1 MYNRLGIY
9 RKSLYSE
16 ERLMIHTKQD
26 YDELFNSP
34 VIPISPDE
42 ELMDYCRE
50 FDPTPTDE
58 QLNRLYEQMEAL
70 DGS

>member
-1 MYNRLGIY
+1 
-9 RKSLYSE
+9 
-16 ERLMIHTKQD
+16 MIHTKED

-58 QLNRLYEQMEAL
+58 QLNELYLQMEAL